1 MDVVRPEAVSPFP
14 SPVFNVPVCA
24 LSRTMDDEIDGL
36 VASFSRLHIGSV
48 PLLPAAVAVDRPSLP
63 PHQPH
68 RGTDQH
74 NQVLVDPG
82 RPYTTIHRRQ
92 EEKEVVQLSSERN
105 AWNSTTHYQQ
115 TVTVSTVVNNI
126 QRVEN
131 STFGANYGNQA
142 LIQATSRSDR
152 RALDSLPAHPD
163 VSGLLSSYL
172 EDSRTGDIEYAL
184 HWISLSQE
192 LVLWIH
198 APAGMGKS
206 TFARELAEKLRSKG
220 QLAAALFLSFAPA
233 DWGPET
239 MIRLIAGEIG
249 RIHPRA
255 IPSIAD
261 AIESYGGPSLPLDVL
276 FDQYIRRPIQ
286 SLQLPHPL
294 IILTDAIDEWK
305 MYPTLIKQ
313 FTTIDSSRDLVKFII
328 LGRAVPSERDF
339 PGVSMS
345 LYPLPPAS
353 KEVISRYF
361 HAHFATI
368 DWGKAEKP
376 EERQVSQLAEKANG
390 LFVWAWI
397 VFSTIADDFIDAS
410 PKEILEQT
418 LESRRTTGDSEL
430 LAELYHG
437 AIMRSFPRAR
447 EREQVRKY
455 LQAIFVLESP
465 LPIADFA
472 KLIGMEP
479 RTVEHIRKGLYALQ
493 TRNPDGT
500 GELMYPATAIFH
512 LSVTEYFQSDS
523 TPEDYAF
530 SVSVSEGHALVGG
543 GCLRLLPKMF
553 LASSE
558 DALQSDRRLYDYIAL
573 TWPGHVA
580 GSYPSL
586 VANFNAEIWKHFQLH
601 GPLQRLTRETVHGWT
616 KALRSTINVDCPL
629 NVAHLEQ
636 AETGVLLR
644 LLGTKLSE
652 GDNTKSIHLG
662 VACLEL
668 AVRLLPQAASSW
680 HNLGRAHRE
689 LAKFTRSRQSVET
702 AIAIHRHAVEV
713 VCVIDPGAARE
724 EVKRDLA
731 RSLRSTI
738 WYHQLTAVSEELD
751 EAISLGRDAVQQLE
765 HDEDERARWLHN
777 LASSMVN
784 RFDITSSIEDLEEG
798 ITRAQEALELRP
810 EGHRDRADVMHHLAG
825 SFAKRFGLTS
835 SLADLHESIRLCREA
850 LKLRPKGYR
859 TRADILHN
867 LAKSLGRRS
876 IAMSSLE
883 DSEESVRLHR
893 EALELRPKGHQGR
906 AWSLQNLAVA
916 LATRFRVTP
925 SLEDLEESV
934 RLHQE
939 ALELRPEGHEDRVW
953 SLQSLSVSLAT
964 RFRVTASRGDVEESV
979 QLDREALKLRPEG
992 HRDRIWSLHNLAV
1005 SLATRFSVTRSL
1017 EDSEEIIRL
1026 YRVALT
1032 LRPEGHRD
1040 RARSLYNLVLALR
1053 RRFGVTSSL
1062 ADLEESIELDRE
1074 ALNLRPEGHQDRA
1087 QSLSSLAI
1095 SLSKHFVAAK
1105 MKSLNNLDESIRL
1118 HREAL
1123 ILRPGSHPDRYKS
1136 LWDLGHTLNLRSR
1149 ATSNIEDIHEA
1160 ISANNQ
1166 ALELCPPSAPTDRQ
1180 VLQKNGSIF
1189 AKFLTSLSS
1198 TSRLETETA

>member
-1 MDVVRPEAVSPFP
+1 MELTISNARSVALPGFDVPDCV
-14 SPVFNVPVCA
+14 

-36 VASFSRLHIGSV
+36 VASFSRLHIRSV
-48 PLLPAAVAVDRPSLP
+48 PLLPAAVAADRPSLP

-74 NQVLVDPG
+74 TQILVNPG
-82 RPYTTIHRRQ
+82 GPYTTIHRRQ
-92 EEKEVVQLSSERN
+92 EEKEVVHLSSERK
-105 AWNSTTHYQQ
+105 AWNSTTRYQQ
-115 TVTVSTVVNNI
+115 TMTVSTVVNNI

-142 LIQATSRSDR
+142 LIQTTSRSDR
-152 RALDSLPAHPD
+152 PHPD
-163 VSGLLSSYL
+163 ISGLLSSYL
-172 EDSRTGDIEYAL
+172 ENSRTGDIEYAL
-184 HWISLSQE
+184 HWISLSRE

-220 QLAAALFLSFAPA
+220 QLAAVLFLSFAPA

-261 AIESYGGPSLPLDVL
+261 AIENYGGPSLPLDVL
-276 FDQYIRRPIQ
+276 FDQYILRPIQ

-305 MYPTLIKQ
+305 MHPTLIKQ
-313 FTTIDSSRDLVKFII
+313 FATIDSARDLVKFII

-390 LFVWAWI
+390 LFVWAWT

-410 PKEILEQT
+410 PKEVLEQT

-437 AIMRSFPRAR
+437 AIMRSFPRAK

-455 LQAIFVLESP
+455 LRAIFVLERA
-465 LPIADFA
+465 LPIADFS

-500 GELMYPATAIFH
+500 GELVYPATAIFH
-512 LSVTEYFQSDS
+512 LSVTEYFQSHS

-558 DALQSDRRLYDYIAL
+558 DTLQSDRRLYDYIAL

-601 GPLQRLTRETVHGWT
+601 GPLQRLTRETVYGWT
-616 KALRSTINVDCPL
+616 KALQSTINIDCPL

-689 LAKFTRSRQSVET
+689 LAKFTRSQ
-702 AIAIHRHAVEV
+702 V

-810 EGHRDRADVMHHLAG
+810 EGHRDRADIMHHLAG

-850 LKLRPKGYR
+850 LKLQPKGYR
-859 TRADILHN
+859 ARADILHN
-867 LAKSLGRRS
+867 LANSLGRRS
-876 IAMSSLE
+876 IAMSSPE

-906 AWSLQNLAVA
+906 AWSLHNLAIA

-1040 RARSLYNLVLALR
+1040 LLALR

-1062 ADLEESIELDRE
+1062 ADLEESVELDRE
-1074 ALNLRPEGHQDRA
+1074 ALNLRPEGHQGRA

-1105 MKSLNNLDESIRL
+1105 TKSLNNLDESIRL

-1136 LWDLGHTLNLRSR
+1136 LWDLGHTLNLR
-1149 ATSNIEDIHEA
+1149 
-1160 ISANNQ
+1160 
-1166 ALELCPPSAPTDRQ
+1166 APTDRQ

-1198 TSRLETETA
+1198 TSRLKTETA